1 MNKCN
6 ELDISLVDRRIHR
19 CQMHVEEDTF
29 VDLLVEI
36 VANDQLYQK
45 DLPAEN
51 DDHDWAHEMLM
62 MYLFHSV
69 DHRNESFAFDKQDQ
83 RDHPTRSLLLPETHR
98 HQRGHNC
105 SARAVTCFRWISGDF
120 LVKCWMKLSLIFLA
134 FSSTGELIIE
144 FDRVECTTAGSD
156 WLALIDSA
164 RPC

>member
-51 DDHDWAHEMLM
+51 DDHD
-62 MYLFHSV
+62 
-69 DHRNESFAFDKQDQ
+69 
-83 RDHPTRSLLLPETHR
+83 
-98 HQRGHNC
+98 
-105 SARAVTCFRWISGDF
+105 
-120 LVKCWMKLSLIFLA
+120 
-134 FSSTGELIIE
+134 
-144 FDRVECTTAGSD
+144 
-156 WLALIDSA
+156 
-164 RPC
+164 